1 MSKKEFNKIIDEK
14 NEIIKNYYDDKIEEI
29 NKMSCADFIINFL
42 NKEKKDKIK
51 NLKITSLSSNFVLDE
66 ASTNISK
73 KIDDVAE
80 KDEVAEEVK
89 EIINKIFEKGKQ
101 GRVKKYIQYDMNIK
115 NYFPY
120 EQEKLR
126 KEDNIEKINEI
137 QFDKREIYNVLNE
150 LSNLNEQIK
159 EYEKEN
165 MEKLASI
172 GIKMRDDD
180 IIEENNEK
188 KTKMIWK
195 LNK

>member
-1 MSKKEFNKIIDEK
+1 MKKV
-14 NEIIKNYYDDKIEEI
+14 
-29 NKMSCADFIINFL
+29 
-42 NKEKKDKIK
+42 NKEELK
-51 NLKITSLSSNFVLDE
+51 N
-66 ASTNISK
+66 
-73 KIDDVAE
+73 
-80 KDEVAEEVK
+80 
-89 EIINKIFEKGKQ
+89 IF
-101 GRVKKYIQYDMNIK
+101 

-120 EQEKLR
+120 EQKKLR
-126 KEDNIEKINEI
+126 KGDNIEKINEI

>member
-73 KIDDVAE
+73 KFDDVAE

-120 EQEKLR
+120 EQKKLR
-126 KEDNIEKINEI
+126 KGDNIEKINEI

>member
-1 MSKKEFNKIIDEK
+1 MS
-14 NEIIKNYYDDKIEEI
+14 Y
-29 NKMSCADFIINFL
+29 ADFIINFL

-73 KIDDVAE
+73 KFDDVAE

-120 EQEKLR
+120 EQKKLR
-126 KEDNIEKINEI
+126 KGDNIEKINEI